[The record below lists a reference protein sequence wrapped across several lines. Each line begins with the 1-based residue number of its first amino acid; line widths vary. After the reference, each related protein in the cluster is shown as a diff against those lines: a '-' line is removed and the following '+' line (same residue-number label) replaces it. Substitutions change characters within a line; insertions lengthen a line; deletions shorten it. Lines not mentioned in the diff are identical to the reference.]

1 MEQFKDINSWG
12 AVVTDSDLDQDKSFE
27 QYKILISSAEKI
39 SSLRATANNYLLSVN
54 SLLVAVH
61 TLGVSLQPNAS
72 WQVALPLAGLII
84 CLSWWTLIQSYRN
97 VNTAKFKV
105 IHNLESNLP
114 SQPYKDEW
122 KLMSKRNIP
131 LSHVEQWIPAVFAG
145 LYLGLL
151 IIA

>member
-1 MEQFKDINSWG
+1 M
-12 AVVTDSDLDQDKSFE
+12 SDLDKEMLFE
-27 QYKILISSAEKI
+27 QYKILISSAEEI
-39 SSLRATANNYLLSVN
+39 SARRATANNYILSVN

-61 TLGVSLQPNAS
+61 TLGISLQPDAP
-72 WQVALPLAGLII
+72 WHIVLPLAGIII
-84 CLSWWTLIQSYRN
+84 CSSWWILIRSYRS

-105 IHNLESNLP
+105 IHDLEANLP

-122 KLMSKRNIP
+122 ALMSKSHIP